1 MYVIYVI
8 ERKKKIPGICNGWL
22 EPKAPIKNS
31 TDGSSTGNKYIV
43 DWFRTSDLRFDK
55 WFS

>member
-22 EPKAPIKNS
+22 EPKAPIKHS